1 MKAVSDFIIG
11 TTAVRIVD
19 TGRRIRVIDIEKQ
32 AEKKQFKKTVVATV
46 LAAALTFGTSLTVVN
61 YQNSQTLLD
70 KQIYSLKTEIDSL
83 ERENKALEKQTEDEK
98 LSYKTIYKKALAM
111 GMDFPKT
118 RQVKQYKYKKG
129 TAIHMYQMPNK
140 SAE

>member
-11 TTAVRIVD
+11 STAVRIVD
-19 TGRRIRVIDIEKQ
+19 TGRRIRVIDVEKQ

-61 YQNSQTLLD
+61 YQSSQTLLD
-70 KQIYSLKTEIDSL
+70 KQVYSLKTEIETL
-83 ERENKALEKQTEDEK
+83 ERENKALEKKTEEEK

-111 GMDFPKT
+111 GMDFPKN
-118 RQVKQYKYKKG
+118 RQVKEYK
-129 TAIHMYQMPNK
+129 
-140 SAE
+140 